1 MQTTITKS
9 IESPSS
15 LSPMSPRSPCSPSI
29 KFNIHAKPFIPQE
42 VLEEMKWYDSKIEEF
57 KKFNKF
63 IFEDEPELK
72 FILSLEN
79 TPFENVRGERF
90 KEKPKFE
97 PTLSP
102 LKEVKSWADIVL
114 TSTEACFL

>member
-1 MQTTITKS
+1 
-9 IESPSS
+9 
-15 LSPMSPRSPCSPSI
+15 MSPRSPTSI
-29 KFNIHAKPFIPQE
+29 KFNIHAKPFVPKE
-42 VLEEMKWYDSKIEEF
+42 EEMEWFDMKMSEF

-90 KEKPKFE
+90 KEKPKFN

-102 LKEVKSWADIVL
+102 LKEVKSWADVVV

>member
-1 MQTTITKS
+1 MST
-9 IESPSS
+9 SS
-15 LSPMSPRSPCSPSI
+15 NSMFSL
-29 KFNIHAKPFIPQE
+29 NINAKPFIPQE
-42 VLEEMKWYDSKIEEF
+42 VLDEIKWYESKVEEF

-79 TPFENVRGERF
+79 TQFENVQGERF
-90 KEKPKFE
+90 KQKPKFK

-102 LKEVKSWADIVL
+102 LKEVKSWADIVV
-114 TSTEACFL
+114 TSSEGCMIV